1 MQQIF
6 ESIYS
11 SLHASSGLALTAAF
25 VWGVF
30 SILLSPCNLVTIPLV
45 VGYIESTRTEKSA
58 SAFTISLAFSS
69 GIFVN
74 LALVGMVLTSTGI
87 LMTDIG
93 KYTNYIVACVFFLI
107 GLHLLKVIQIPWFG
121 QKEIKAGKNRGL
133 SGALILG
140 IVSGLALGPCSF
152 AYVAP
157 LLALTIKTAAVN
169 LVFALS
175 LVVFYALGHCSVIV
189 IAGTS
194 ADFVSKFLQ
203 WDEHSKGLTIV
214 NNICGVL
221 ILLAG
226 LYIIYT
232 VPQ

>member
-74 LALVGMVLTSTGI
+74 CLVGMVLTSTGI
-87 LMTDIG
+87 NDRYWQIY
-93 KYTNYIVACVFFLI
+93 KHIVACVFFLI
-107 GLHLLKVIQIPWFG
+107 GLPPSQSHSPLVWTKETWKTEDFQELLFLELSWP
-121 QKEIKAGKNRGL
+121 GL
-133 SGALILG
+133 G
-140 IVSGLALGPCSF
+140 
-152 AYVAP
+152 
-157 LLALTIKTAAVN
+157 
-169 LVFALS
+169 
-175 LVVFYALGHCSVIV
+175 LVVL
-189 IAGTS
+189 
-194 ADFVSKFLQ
+194 
-203 WDEHSKGLTIV
+203 
-214 NNICGVL
+214 
-221 ILLAG
+221 
-226 LYIIYT
+226 
-232 VPQ
+232 PM